1 MYSHSFFPELM
12 KRTISF
18 TLSGN
23 IPQCLSFSLFPHLQ
37 ICRLQR
43 HLSTGNYQ
51 QNLFS
56 NQPVMF
62 VSPTSQP
69 PCKNLIELIQ
79 LSGGKVCKA
88 LRQAKICI
96 GKYPGKKYQ
105 EIKCLSEKWILGKT
119 LYFNPYKIL
128 WNMYSKMDCKLFT
141 KLRLWRRRRWN
152 RLLQWCFQ

>member
-1 MYSHSFFPELM
+1 LLPP
-12 KRTISF
+12 I
-18 TLSGN
+18 
-23 IPQCLSFSLFPHLQ
+23 Q

-43 HLSTGNYQ
+43 HLSTGIYQ
-51 QNLFS
+51 LNLFS

-69 PCKNLIELIQ
+69 PCKKLMELIE
-79 LSGGKVCKA
+79 LSGGKICKA

-119 LYFNPYKIL
+119 PYFNTYKT
-128 WNMYSKMDCKLFT
+128 WTMYSKIDCK
-141 KLRLWRRRRWN
+141 
-152 RLLQWCFQ
+152 

>member
-152 RLLQWCFQ
+152 RLLQ